1 MKKNFAIFLF
11 AVLALGLCVPSVFAQ
26 ASGTVKG
33 ECKDSD
39 GKPIADGIVVYTNQD
54 NGQKYTLKTNK
65 KGEYFSLGL
74 TPGKY
79 TVTFYKT
86 ADDQK
91 AGKEADHVNNA
102 QVQIDENA
110 PLDFDLK
117 KEMEQQAKGAGLTPE
132 QLKKQEEE
140 RAKVSKENG
149 TIKQLN
155 DKLAAAKAAADAN
168 PPDYDTAI
176 TALTEANQI
185 DPSRDLIWFKL
196 GDYYR
201 LSAAKQTDPAEKQKR
216 LDSAV
221 ESYQKAVDLKKAAP
235 PDKDAAQ
242 GAKNLAAYYNNLA
255 DAYAKDHKIDDAV
268 KAYEL
273 SAQTDPT
280 SAAGAYF
287 NIGAVYTNAGR
298 PDDANAAFDKC
309 LAADPTRAE
318 AWYQKGV
325 NLLGKATLKGDKT
338 IPAPGT
344 VEALQKY
351 LELAPN
357 GPNAQSAKDLLTSL
371 GSSVETSFGNKKKT
385 TTK

>member
-1 MKKNFAIFLF
+1 MKKQFAILLL
-11 AVLALGLCVPSVFAQ
+11 AVLAPGLWSIPVVAQTGSVQGA
-26 ASGTVKG
+26 
-33 ECKDSD
+33 CKD
-39 GKPIADGIVVYTNQD
+39 ADGNLLVGAVVVYANLE
-54 NGQKYTLKTNK
+54 NGQKYTLTTNK

-79 TVTFYKT
+79 NVTLYRN

-91 AGKEADHVNNA
+91 ANKEAYHVNNYA
-102 QVQIDENA
+102 VQ
-110 PLDFDLK
+110 LDQNTLDLDMK
-117 KEMEQQAKGAGLTPE
+117 KERQEQ
-132 QLKKQEEE
+132 
-140 RAKVSKENG
+140 
-149 TIKQLN
+149 
-155 DKLAAAKAAADAN
+155 AKAAGITTEQAKAKDEEREKAIKENNTIKSLNEKLTTAKTAADGG
-168 PPDYDTAI
+168 DYDTAI
-176 TALTEANQI
+176 ATLTAATQI
-185 DPSRDLIWFKL
+185 DPNRDLIWFKL

-221 ESYQKAVDLKKAAP
+221 DSYQKAVDLKKAAP
-235 PDKDAAQ
+235 PSKDPAQ
-242 GAKNLAAYYNNLA
+242 DAKNLSAYYNNLA
-255 DAYAKDHKIDDAV
+255 DAYAKDRKVDDAV

-273 SAQTDPT
+273 SAQADPS

-287 NIGAVYTNAGR
+287 NIGAVLTNAGR

-371 GSSVETSFGNKKKT
+371 GTSVETTYGNKKKT
-385 TTK
+385 K